1 MGNDEEIIKEKFLE
15 NYPLPVTIEKSTLII
30 EQMKTSICIIDNKNG
45 QGTGFFCSIPYVNE
59 KLQVLITNNHVIDKT
74 ILENGEEVIL
84 KLNDGKV
91 QKTLF
96 LNSNRKMYTN
106 EKYDTTIIELFPKND
121 GLEGICNF
129 LELDELVLK
138 RRPKE
143 NKKSVYI
150 PQFPIF
156 SEERKASVSYGII
169 NEIKSD
175 NYDIVHLCNTFPG
188 SSGSPILMLS
198 SNKVIGIHKGGSER
212 FDFNK
217 GTFLKFPIDEYLEN
231 KNIIKI
237 KKNKEIT
244 KKEIYDI
251 KYNEFI
257 QDFKNKKYSN
267 ILFMIGGG
275 VNGSKESIIFK
286 NKEDYYKELENKKI
300 FHLDHFLEKPKDFY
314 KFVKS
319 LNLNELKP
327 NIYYKFMNF
336 FVHKNLVK
344 YIFTQNVDCLEI
356 KAKIPSEK
364 IVYVH
369 GNYLSG
375 HCPNC
380 KKAASIDKIIE
391 GIENEKVYYC
401 PTCNS
406 PCKPKIVLFGESLP
420 EEFFTKIEEC
430 KDIDLIIAIGTYLT
444 VTPFSEIPELTNK
457 NAYKLLFND
466 AEVGNYQYENLE
478 EKSLLILGEN
488 KKNIK
493 NFLNDI
499 NLLNEYIDFL
509 EKEYGEEF

>member
-1 MGNDEEIIKEKFLE
+1 
-15 NYPLPVTIEKSTLII
+15 
-30 EQMKTSICIIDNKNG
+30 
-45 QGTGFFCSIPYVNE
+45 
-59 KLQVLITNNHVIDKT
+59 
-74 ILENGEEVIL
+74 
-84 KLNDGKV
+84 
-91 QKTLF
+91 
-96 LNSNRKMYTN
+96 MYTN
-106 EKYDTTIIELFPKND
+106 KKYDTTMIELFPKND
-121 GLEGICNF
+121 GLEDICKF

-138 RRPKE
+138 RKAKE

-175 NYDIVHLCNTFPG
+175 NYDIAHLCNTFPG

-217 GTFLKFPIDEYLEN
+217 GTFLKFPIEEYLEN
-231 KNIIKI
+231 KNI
-237 KKNKEIT
+237 
-244 KKEIYDI
+244 
-251 KYNEFI
+251 
-257 QDFKNKKYSN
+257 
-267 ILFMIGGG
+267 
-275 VNGSKESIIFK
+275 SIIFK

-401 PTCNS
+401 PTCNA

-420 EEFFTKIEEC
+420 EEFFTKIDQC
-430 KDIDLIIAIGTYLT
+430 KDIDLIITIGTYLT
-444 VTPFSEIPELTNK
+444 VTPFSLIPELTNK

-466 AEVGNYQYENLE
+466 TEVGNYQYENLE

>member
-1 MGNDEEIIKEKFLE
+1 MGSDNQVIEEKYLE
-15 NYPLPVTIEKSTLII
+15 YYPLPITIEKSTLII
-30 EQMKTSICIIDNKNG
+30 KQMKESICTIDNKNG
-45 QGTGFFCSIPYVNE
+45 QGTGFFCYIPYGNE
-59 KLQVLITNNHVIDKT
+59 KLQLLITNNHVIDET
-74 ILENGEEVIL
+74 ILENGEEIIIG
-84 KLNDGKV
+84 LNAGKF
-91 QKTLF
+91 QRSIF
-96 LNSNRKMYTN
+96 LNSKRKMYTN
-106 EKYDTTIIELFPKND
+106 KNYDVTIIELFPKND
-121 GLEGICNF
+121 GLEDICTF
-129 LELDELVLK
+129 LEVDELVLK
-138 RRPKE
+138 RRPQE
-143 NKKSVYI
+143 NKKSVYTLHY
-150 PQFPIF
+150 PKF

-169 NEIKSD
+169 KEIKSD
-175 NYDIVHLCNTFPG
+175 NHDIVHFCNTFPG

-198 SNKVIGIHKGGSER
+198 SNKVIGIHRGGHPK
-212 FDFNK
+212 FPFNM
-217 GTFLKFPIDEYLEN
+217 GTFLKFPIDEFLEN
-231 KNIIKI
+231 KNTTKI
-237 KKNKEIT
+237 KKNEEIT

-257 QDFKNKKYSN
+257 KDFKNKKYSN

-275 VNGSKESIIFK
+275 VNFSEESIIFK
-286 NKEDYYKELENKKI
+286 NKEDDYKELIGKNI
-300 FHLDHFLEKPKDFY
+300 FELEHFLKKPEDFY
-314 KFVKS
+314 KFMKS
-319 LNLNELKP
+319 LNLNKLKP

-336 FVHKNLVK
+336 LVHKNLVK

-364 IVYVH
+364 VVYVH

-375 HCPNC
+375 HCPKC
-380 KKAASIDKIIE
+380 QKPADIDKINE

-406 PCKPKIVLFGESLP
+406 PCKPNIVFFGESLP
-420 EEFFTKIEEC
+420 EEFFIKIEQC
-430 KDIDLIIAIGTYLT
+430 KDIDLIITIGTYLT
-444 VTPFSEIPELTNK
+444 VSPFSRIPELTNK

-509 EKEYGEEF
+509 EKEYDEEF